1 MQVIEYTFGMVETAV
16 LLLGYK
22 RTENIASRLL
32 ELSKNL
38 EVPIVI
44 SIDGGISRSEK
55 QEILNDVASFE
66 KSHGRKVQ
74 DTIFRPKNLGLAQHL
89 QIAVSEVLANF
100 NYCII
105 IEDDVSIAP
114 NFVSTLQQSSKIFER
129 KEILTIGGFS
139 PFIPYTNIRVSRNF
153 FRESNYFSAWGWM
166 ISKEKWAEYELQLP
180 KFQIESAL
188 STSVTWKKLS
198 KNQKKI
204 WLRRFSKVANKNPR
218 TWDCQMQ
225 FLSFKKDLLNVLPTY
240 QICDNLGFNDI
251 RSTHTKER
259 RPKWMKNPGQLRS
272 ETLSIDKIITIETKT
287 GKFLNYLDSVFISG
301 DARIVTIR
309 NFISK
314 LRKIRL

>member
-1 MQVIEYTFGMVETAV
+1 M

-44 SIDGGISRSEK
+44 SIDGGISPSEK
-55 QEILNDVASFE
+55 QEILIEVASFE
-66 KSHGRKVQ
+66 KLYGRKVQ

-89 QIAVSEVLANF
+89 QTAISEVLANF
-100 NYCII
+100 NFCII

-114 NFVSTLQQSSKIFER
+114 NFVSTLQESSKIFER

-139 PFIPYTNIRVSRNF
+139 PFIPYTNARVSRNL
-153 FRESNYFSAWGWM
+153 FRESRYFSAWGWM

-180 KFQIESAL
+180 KLQIEHAL
-188 STSVTWKKLS
+188 STSTTWKKLS
-198 KNQKKI
+198 KNQRKI
-204 WLRRFSKVANKNPR
+204 WLRRFNKVATKNPS
-218 TWDCQMQ
+218 TWDFQMQ
-225 FLSFKKDLLNVLPTY
+225 FLSFKKDLLNVLPVY
-240 QICDNLGFNDI
+240 QICDNLGFNDV
-251 RSTHTKER
+251 RSTHTIGK

-272 ETLSIDKIITIETKT
+272 ESFNIDKVVSIETKA
-287 GKFLNYLDSVFISG
+287 GRFLNFLDSVYISG
-301 DARIVTIR
+301 DARIITMR

-314 LRKIRL
+314 FRKIRMLNSK